1 MIERRNSTPSTTMR
15 LAPGLSS
22 GSSSR
27 SVGIRSLSYFS
38 DNPVRL
44 DPPVGFVIGMQADF
58 DIGSKHVPAAC
69 VLRQGVQACQRVG
82 GNGRAEPLDRIS
94 IVIVVRRLDHHEV
107 EQQLPQ
113 GGREHHRYAPWKQLN
128 ESTSACGLHRQS
140 SSASLRNC
148 YLYP

>member
-1 MIERRNSTPSTTMR
+1 VEIGWTDADKTDQR
-15 LAPGLSS
+15 LATRLAD
-22 GSSSR
+22 
-27 SVGIRSLSYFS
+27 FS

-94 IVIVVRRLDHHEV
+94 IVIVVRWLDHHEV
-107 EQQLPQ
+107 EHQLPQ
-113 GGREHHRYAPWKQLN
+113 AGRDNHRFAPWKQLN

>member
-1 MIERRNSTPSTTMR
+1 VIDSAWKLVGLHADKTDQR
-15 LAPGLSS
+15 LATRLAD
-22 GSSSR
+22 
-27 SVGIRSLSYFS
+27 FS

-107 EQQLPQ
+107 E
-113 GGREHHRYAPWKQLN
+113 
-128 ESTSACGLHRQS
+128 
-140 SSASLRNC
+140 
-148 YLYP
+148 